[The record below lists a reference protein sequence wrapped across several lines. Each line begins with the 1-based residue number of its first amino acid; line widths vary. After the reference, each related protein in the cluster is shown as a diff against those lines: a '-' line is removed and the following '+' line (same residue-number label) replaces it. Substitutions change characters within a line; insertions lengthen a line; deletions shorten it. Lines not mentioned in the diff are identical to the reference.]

1 MSSARSFQFIT
12 ASLAQRLHARHI
24 AKLPP
29 SQPAMLDSAVNSPV
43 SHERYGQTDLFQLAG
58 ILAEKMAL
66 NHAFQDGNKR
76 TALCAADMFLK
87 MNGCRLQRKD
97 PTAEFDEGLADA
109 HVAIAT
115 HRWTAE
121 ELGGYYASLAGPLE
135 GAGGGS

>member
-1 MSSARSFQFIT
+1 
-12 ASLAQRLHARHI
+12 
-24 AKLPP
+24 
-29 SQPAMLDSAVNSPV
+29 MLDSAVNSPV

-58 ILAEKMAL
+58 ILAERVAL

-87 MNGCRLQRKD
+87 MNGFRLQRED
-97 PTAEFDEGLADA
+97 PTVAGLGADFHEGLADA